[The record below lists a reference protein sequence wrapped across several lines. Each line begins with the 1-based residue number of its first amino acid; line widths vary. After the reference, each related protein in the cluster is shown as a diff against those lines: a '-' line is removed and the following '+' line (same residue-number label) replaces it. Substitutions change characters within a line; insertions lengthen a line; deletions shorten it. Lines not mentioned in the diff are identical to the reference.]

1 MNENNLELHEL
12 DELKAAYNQMDERL
26 EGQEIVSD
34 ENLREAMYNKFAN
47 LRQSAKEGLVYFNL
61 IFVPVI
67 LWRDWSNQTIT
78 LFGTIVMTVYWVA
91 SLLFRMFILRKT
103 KKEDYGT
110 YDLKTLTEKEARYQ
124 KYLKWGNILFVLF
137 WAAYFGQM
145 LLVKGTT
152 AFFVFLVLFLT
163 LLMPVLIRYLIIKY
177 KYNGEAIDP
186 ATGQPRKLT
195 STYFQVLGLVFLGI
209 ISCAILTMF
218 VLGLIHAEG
227 LYDVLNVMNVLPVFV
242 ASVAILLSVLHVKKK
257 ITVSSKVI
265 TALIA
270 IAIVMS
276 LAIIGIGYFMNIAIR
291 TGTNFLFSVACISIM
306 AHYLYKA
313 RK

>member
-12 DELKAAYNQMDERL
+12 DELKAAYIQMDERL
-26 EGQEIVSD
+26 DGQEIVSD

-61 IFVPVI
+61 IMVPVI

-124 KYLKWGNILFVLF
+124 KYLKWGNIVFVLF

-145 LLVKGTT
+145 ILVKGTV

-218 VLGLIHAEG
+218 VLGLVHAEG

-242 ASVAILLSVLHVKKK
+242 ASIGLLLTVLHVKKK

-276 LAIIGIGYFMNIAIR
+276 LTIIGIGYFMDIAIR

-306 AHYLYKA
+306 AHYLYKT

>member
-34 ENLREAMYNKFAN
+34 ENLREAIYNKFAN

-61 IFVPVI
+61 IMVPVI

-124 KYLKWGNILFVLF
+124 KYLKWGNIVFVLF

-145 LLVKGTT
+145 ILVKGTV
-152 AFFVFLVLFLT
+152 AFFVSLVLFLT

-218 VLGLIHAEG
+218 VLGLVYAEG
-227 LYDVLNVMNVLPVFV
+227 LYDVLNVMNVLPMFV
-242 ASVAILLSVLHVKKK
+242 ASIGLLLTVLHVKKK

-276 LAIIGIGYFMNIAIR
+276 LAIIGIGYFMDIAIR

-306 AHYLYKA
+306 AHYLYKT